1 MFSNSPLA
9 RSLTGTHAAGAR
21 THLAAVVVP
30 FNMSAIL
37 RTIVGR
43 CHVADTNRQVLE
55 YAKSR
60 LKPKAWRQ
68 MPLSKRVEFARACR
82 QFHAENRDLYRIVM
96 RGV

>member
-1 MFSNSPLA
+1 MFSNSPLG
-9 RSLTGTHAAGAR
+9 RSPTGTHTAGAK
-21 THLAAVVVP
+21 THLAAAAAL

-60 LKPKAWRQ
+60 LKPKAWRE
-68 MPLSKRVEFARACR
+68 MPLSKRVTFARLCR
-82 QFHAENRDLYRIVM
+82 QIHSENRELYRVVM

>member
-1 MFSNSPLA
+1 MFSNSPPA
-9 RSLTGTHAAGAR
+9 KSPTGTHAAGAR
-21 THLAAVVVP
+21 THLVAVAVP

-43 CHVADTNRQVLE
+43 CHVGDSNREVLE

-60 LKPKAWRQ
+60 LKPKAWRE
-68 MPLSKRVEFARACR
+68 MPLSKRVTFARLCR
-82 QFHAENRDLYRIVM
+82 QFHAENRDLYRVVM

>member
-1 MFSNSPLA
+1 
-9 RSLTGTHAAGAR
+9 
-21 THLAAVVVP
+21 
-30 FNMSAIL
+30 MSAIL

-60 LKPKAWRQ
+60 LKPNAWRQ
-68 MPLSKRVEFARACR
+68 MPLSKRVAFARLCR
-82 QFHAENRDLYRIVM
+82 QIHAENRNLYRVVM

>member
-1 MFSNSPLA
+1 MFSNSLLA
-9 RSLTGTHAAGAR
+9 RSPTGTHAAGAR
-21 THLAAVVVP
+21 TRLAAVAVR

-43 CHVADTNRQVLE
+43 CHVADSNREVLE

-60 LKPKAWRQ
+60 LKPKAWKE
-68 MPLSKRVEFARACR
+68 MPLSKRVTFARLCR
-82 QFHAENRDLYRIVM
+82 QIHSENRELYRVVM